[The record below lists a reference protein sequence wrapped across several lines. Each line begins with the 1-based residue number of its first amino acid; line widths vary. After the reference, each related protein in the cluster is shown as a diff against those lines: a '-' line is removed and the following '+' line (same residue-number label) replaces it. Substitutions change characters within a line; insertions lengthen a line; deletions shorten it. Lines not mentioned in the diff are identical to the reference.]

1 MTRQEFINH
10 ALWIANNYQGSAKS
24 VYAWGQLGMP
34 ISDTLTVGTMCPG
47 MYDAKNNETTRAYSI
62 RYGQQLHGTDP
73 HLEAKVSTPIREAA
87 VGTFAFDCS
96 GIIQAVLCGW
106 KGDATTYTGGAKLDA
121 ANQRYTAAGF
131 ANMVGAAESNIPT
144 YQPTAAGWNTLKAG
158 DLMFSTAGG
167 TQVSHCGIYLGN
179 NRMVECSFVF
189 NGLETGYGMINGIQI
204 DTISTAILRNGH
216 YVMQSRGA
224 GATLSRYWAS
234 FGSLSDSFLAS
245 FPSPQT
251 PVSEAT
257 ITWNSLIDLSHTPE
271 DFRTFNIPFHSTN
284 DPDTTYNSLTI
295 DATEEQRMLYGDAV
309 VYVNPSFITS
319 EAQNITFEVDPRT
332 VFSEPWLT
340 WLQNNS
346 TYTPPTPP
354 APEDDDTHNG
364 LPCVRGIQFNGV
376 TYYPDINE
384 ENTALFI
391 PMPVLDDNGY
401 HVFYLKV
408 PKNLL

>member
-34 ISDTLTVGTMCPG
+34 ISDTLTVGTVYSNMVRP
-47 MYDAKNNETTRAYSI
+47 NNKETTRAYSI
-62 RYGQQLHGTDP
+62 RYGEATHAGSS
-73 HLEAKVSTPIREAA
+73 LETKVSTPIREAA

-106 KGDATTYTGGAKLDA
+106 KGDATTYTGGANLNA
-121 ANQRYTAAGF
+121 ATQRYTAAGL
-131 ANMVGAAESNIPT
+131 ANMTGAAESNIPV
-144 YQPTAAGWNTLKAG
+144 YQQSAAGWNTLKAG

-204 DTISTAILRNGH
+204 DTLTTAILRNGH

-257 ITWNSLIDLSHTPE
+257 ITWNSTIDFSTAPVAQTIH
-271 DFRTFNIPFHSTN
+271 IPFHTVDGTS
-284 DPDTTYNSLTI
+284 YSSLYIETI
-295 DATEEQRMLYGDAV
+295 DQELYYDSDL
-309 VYVNPSFITS
+309 VYNGISFSS
-319 EAQNITFEVDPRT
+319 EAQVITFEVDPRT

-346 TYTPPTPP
+346 NYTPPAPP
-354 APEDDDTHNG
+354 TPEDDDTHNG
-364 LPCVRGIQFNGV
+364 LPCVRGIRFNGV
-376 TYYPDINE
+376 TYYPDTNE

-391 PMPVLDDNGY
+391 PMPVVDDNGY

>member
-34 ISDTLTVGTMCPG
+34 ISDTLTAGTVYSNMVQP
-47 MYDAKNNETTRAYSI
+47 NNKETTRAYSI
-62 RYGQQLHGTDP
+62 RYGEATHAGSS
-73 HLEAKVSTPIREAA
+73 LEAKVSTPIREAA

-96 GIIQAVLCGW
+96 GLIQAVLCGW
-106 KGDATTYTGGAKLDA
+106 KADNTTYTGGANLNTA
-121 ANQRYTAAGF
+121 TQRYTAEAF
-131 ANMVGAAESNIPT
+131 ANMTGAAESGIPT

-167 TQVSHCGIYLGN
+167 TKVSHCGIYLGN

-204 DTISTAILRNGH
+204 DTLQGAVSRSGH
-216 YVMQSRGA
+216 YQMSTKGSGA
-224 GATLSRYWAS
+224 SQARYWAS

-251 PVSEAT
+251 PVSETT
-257 ITWNSLIDLSHTPE
+257 ISWNAILNLSDAPE
-271 DFRTFNIPFHSTN
+271 SRTFNIPFHTADETSFNRLEIEAT
-284 DPDTTYNSLTI
+284 DSQMFYNGTL
-295 DATEEQRMLYGDAV
+295 
-309 VYVNPSFITS
+309 VYDGSFTSS
-319 EAQNITFEVDPRT
+319 EAQVITFEVDPRT

-346 TYTPPTPP
+346 TYTPPAPP
-354 APEDDDTHNG
+354 TPEDDDTHNG
-364 LPCVRGIQFNGV
+364 LPCVRGIRFNGV
-376 TYYPDINE
+376 TYYPDTNE

-391 PMPVLDDNGY
+391 PMPVVDDNGY